1 MSRDQEIAFDNIAG
15 PTFDTERLCI
25 RTLQPGDEDF
35 LVLLHT
41 DPEVMEHID
50 SGALSQNDAMKWAQ
64 AQVKMAPY
72 GLHLRKSIV
81 ELRDSRVKVG
91 WIELGK
97 FRGVFDPS
105 ESRMSDDVNFGYQ
118 LDRTHWGQRFIAE
131 AAMPV
136 LAYAF
141 HRLKLDRV
149 VAFARPE
156 NVRSE
161 RVLERL
167 GFRRHPTRPYKDEVG
182 QNCRLYALPRGDW
195 QY

>member
-1 MSRDQEIAFDNIAG
+1 MVSDSIVG
-15 PTFDTERLCI
+15 PTFDTERLHL
-25 RTLQPGDEDF
+25 RTLRPGDEDF
-35 LVLLHT
+35 LASLDT
-41 DPEVMEHID
+41 DSEVMQHIH

-64 AQVKMAPY
+64 AQVEMAPY
-72 GLHLRKSIV
+72 RRHLRKWIV

-105 ESRMSDDVNFGYQ
+105 ESRMSDDVDLSYQ
-118 LDRTHWGQRFIAE
+118 LDRARWGQKFIAE

-156 NVRSE
+156 NLRSE

-167 GFRRHPTRPYKDEVG
+167 GFRRHATRLYKDEVG
-182 QNCRLYALPRGDW
+182 QNCRLYALTRGDW
-195 QY
+195 QQ